1 MKDERVSDEEGGS
14 EKWECNG
21 TAMVEGES
29 SANEEEG
36 KTRTKD
42 LPQVYNP
49 GKYLPRLEDFEL
61 VVASVEQLRALI
73 KKFGDLPEN
82 AGGSSSTK
90 ESKEQKEA
98 KDAKEGGDAKERDA
112 EDEEDEEEEKEANTK
127 KAKEET
133 RPQGKRPMCEV
144 KLHRALCNL
153 LNELSPWE
161 SKLLAANK
169 RMRTKMR
176 HEWTDYQKRDE
187 NYVDP
192 AEEAWASDPEPEP
205 EPPPPPPQES
215 SSSSSSSEESLDEE
229 GNPKRKLRKRRAK
242 QQAASLIMENTAP
255 APEVA
260 SVATPE
266 ETSDGYAVSSRGRI
280 RKVKKMINYDGLD
293 FEKLALQASLEA
305 EQERVR
311 KKRKKEE
318 EEREREEQENSNSS
332 SNNSHQPM
340 SGVRRYLMSQTGR
353 LMGYIDNEGQV
364 HSGSAVKDSKG
375 DRGVDISSVRNL
387 ASQLVSG
394 AKKEGTH
401 TPLKT
406 GVSAPSETVQNS
418 SLKPGVPTVVVAAI
432 NNQGSPVYVR
442 VVGEQALQL
451 VKYMRPSTKGPVSQI
466 KLQHHGQTYT
476 VNTNAHMITHN
487 IPGMP
492 DGEATEKPSPSTTQ
506 SGNSAVPPT
515 SALNQPRPATAL
527 QALST
532 STSPSGPRVAP
543 VSNMVTSAP
552 NPPNTLAL
560 AYRGVSKPTRPLTI
574 STPSRPTGTLVPG
587 AVALQ
592 NPNHQPALAT
602 TRLVS
607 ASPSVVSS
615 VVPPTVRSNA
625 SLGSSTHSVMTVSQ
639 QVSNRQP
646 APTVIASSP
655 RPPGTPVV
663 NRIAVSSGV
672 AHSNVGASPHQ
683 PGTQVVVQQQQPQ
696 QQTVGQQQPQLQQ
709 QQQQTVV
716 QTPAPV
722 TLASSQPLGQA
733 VTVTS
738 MAVPGAG
745 GQVQL
750 KLESESLA
758 QLMQRTGSKIVALPN
773 GRGGYT
779 LSLTPGAV
787 TPGQAGQKAQ
797 QTQIAANTA
806 AKVQV
811 VSCTTPI
818 LQEAS
823 PPPAPQQQQQQQVIQ
838 QQAHIIS
845 PQGVSRTATVVHPGM
860 AAVPRAAGVVQQQ
873 VVRQVV
879 PVSQTHVLK
888 DAGAAT
894 QVVTSSG
901 SQQQTVYQRVGVPQ
915 RVYNQLVT
923 ATSSAPATTSVPASQ
938 HTLATTVVNANQQV
952 QGALQ
957 HAVVQ
962 KAATSGTPQTVSFQ
976 ATSPGGQQQQF
987 VVQQRVVPSSQVTTQ
1002 ATPTVV
1008 QQGTGGATTTF
1019 KPMVISQGV
1028 QQGGQQ
1034 VVRVAHTP
1042 VIQQQQQQQVV
1053 RLQHASP
1060 TNTTQKL
1067 VQIVQPG
1074 GARQVVQMVQQV
1086 VATQAQATAGHQ
1098 GLIYVQGSGQVIQ
1111 QQPKTSI
1118 GTIQQSLAQPQQQQ
1132 VVVGQVAQQQI
1143 LQQQQQ
1149 QQVAV
1154 QPQQQIVQQQQI
1166 LRHQPQATHQV
1177 TQQQAVV
1184 QQQQTVVQQ
1193 QQPAPQQ
1200 QQTQPQVQQGRL
1212 VLLRTNQGEQVCL
1225 QHADGRV
1232 SLLSQEQLQA
1242 VIRNGSSKAAQQT

>member
-1 MKDERVSDEEGGS
+1 MPRGLKPPEVPASIVQS
-14 EKWECNG
+14 INH
-21 TAMVEGES
+21 S
-29 SANEEEG
+29 SPNRRKPA
-36 KTRTKD
+36 
-42 LPQVYNP
+42 P
-49 GKYLPRLEDFEL
+49 
-61 VVASVEQLRALI
+61 
-73 KKFGDLPEN
+73 
-82 AGGSSSTK
+82 K
-90 ESKEQKEA
+90 ESV
-98 KDAKEGGDAKERDA
+98 
-112 EDEEDEEEEKEANTK
+112 
-127 KAKEET
+127 
-133 RPQGKRPMCEV
+133 PCV
-144 KLHRALCNL
+144 
-153 LNELSPWE
+153 
-161 SKLLAANK
+161 
-169 RMRTKMR
+169 
-176 HEWTDYQKRDE
+176 RDE
-187 NYVDP
+187 NYIDP

-255 APEVA
+255 APEVT

-280 RKVKKMINYDGLD
+280 RK
-293 FEKLALQASLEA
+293 
-305 EQERVR
+305 
-311 KKRKKEE
+311 
-318 EEREREEQENSNSS
+318 
-332 SNNSHQPM
+332 
-340 SGVRRYLMSQTGR
+340 TGR

-364 HSGSAVKDSKG
+364 HSGSAVKDAKS

-394 AKKEGTH
+394 AKKDSTH

-515 SALNQPRPATAL
+515 SALTQPRPATAL

-592 NPNHQPALAT
+592 NPNHQTALAT

-615 VVPPTVRSNA
+615 VVPPTVRSNT
-625 SLGSSTHSVMTVSQ
+625 SLGSSTHNVMTVSQ

-663 NRIAVSSGV
+663 NRIAVSSGM

-683 PGTQVVVQQQQPQ
+683 PGT
-696 QQTVGQQQPQLQQ
+696 
-709 QQQQTVV
+709 

-823 PPPAPQQQQQQQVIQ
+823 PPPAPQQQQQVIQ

-860 AAVPRAAGVVQQQ
+860 AAVPRATGVVQQQ

-879 PVSQTHVLK
+879 PVTQAHVLK
-888 DAGAAT
+888 DTGTAT
-894 QVVTSSG
+894 QVVASSG

-962 KAATSGTPQTVSFQ
+962 KATTSGTPQAVSFQ

-1002 ATPTVV
+1002 ATPAVV
-1008 QQGTGGATTTF
+1008 QQATGGATTTF

-1034 VVRVAHTP
+1034 V
-1042 VIQQQQQQQVV
+1042 
-1053 RLQHASP
+1053 
-1060 TNTTQKL
+1060 KL

-1154 QPQQQIVQQQQI
+1154 QPQPQIVQQQQI

-1177 TQQQAVV
+1177 TQQQQAVV

-1193 QQPAPQQ
+1193 QQPAPQQQQQQ

-1242 VIRNGSSKAAQQT
+1242 VIRNGSNKAAQQT